1 MRIPQT
7 ATILAYWYKENVGE
21 LPKDTSD
28 LWMVTDRGEGDLEI
42 DWKVD
47 GHDCPT
53 QKTLKSL
60 EEDAIAWQ
68 EDRMAAKKTVE
79 ERLTALEEDVN
90 ILKQ

>member
-7 ATILAYWYKENVGE
+7 ATILAYWYNENVGDVPE
-21 LPKDTSD
+21 NTEH
-28 LWMVTDRGEGDLEI
+28 LWTVTDSGGDLEI
-42 DWKVD
+42 DWNVKE
-47 GHDCPT
+47 HDCPT